1 MRAIVRLGMPL
12 IAVQVGMMLMSMV
25 DAMMVGQLNPESLAA
40 VALGHLYLW
49 GVSIMAIGLLL
60 ALDPV
65 ISQAAGAGDTEGIA
79 RAIQRGVIVAVIVA
93 VVVAL
98 ARVPVGYVLRF
109 AGQPAELIPIVETY
123 VWITIGAVLP
133 FFLFVTMRQALQ
145 AMQHVAA
152 IFIAVVVANLANV
165 FVNWLLIYG
174 NGGFPALG
182 VAGSAWATV
191 LCRWIMLSIV
201 LVVGWRH
208 LGPLLRPRRAG
219 VFALKPIVRMIRVG
233 LPIGG
238 TMMIEFAAFAL
249 SVMLMGMTMGAR
261 TLAAHEVSLTLAA
274 LAFMMPLGVGQ
285 AASVLVGQA
294 VGAGD
299 HARTRSTA
307 LTSLLMGG
315 GVMTITAIVF
325 ITMPGPLARLFT
337 NDAQTLAIA
346 VMLIPIAGFF
356 QVFDGLQVVA
366 SGVLRGLG
374 ETNAPMRAMFIG
386 KWFIGVPLGITLV
399 YRFDF
404 GVAGFW
410 WGFVAGLGS
419 VALLLCTQVYL
430 RVRTATDRL
439 VIDDAPQPPEAPPEA
454 EPEPVRATD

>member
-1 MRAIVRLGMPL
+1 MRAIVRLGAPL
-12 IAVQVGMMLMSMV
+12 IAVQVGMMLMNMV
-25 DAMMVGQLNPESLAA
+25 DAMMVGQLNPEALAA

-79 RAIQRGVIVAVIVA
+79 RAIQRGVVVAIA
-93 VVVAL
+93 IAILVAL
-98 ARVPVGYVLRF
+98 ARLPVGWVMTLMR
-109 AGQPAELIPIVETY
+109 QPPDLIPVIQTY

-145 AMQHVAA
+145 AMQHVGA
-152 IFIAVVVANLANV
+152 IFIAVVIANLANV
-165 FVNWLLIYG
+165 GVNYLLIYG

-201 LVVGWRH
+201 LVAGWRH

-219 VFALKPIVRMIRVG
+219 IFTLKPIVRMVRVG
-233 LPIGG
+233 LPIGT
-238 TMMIEFAAFAL
+238 TMFIEFAAFA
-249 SVMLMGMTMGAR
+249 VTVALMGMDMGKK
-261 TLAAHEVSLTLAA
+261 TLAAHEVALTLAA
-274 LAFMMPLGVGQ
+274 LAFMMPLGVGN

-299 HARTRSTA
+299 HALTRSTA
-307 LTSLLMGG
+307 LAGLILGG
-315 GVMTITAIVF
+315 GVMTVTATIFIVA
-325 ITMPGPLARLFT
+325 PAPLARLFT
-337 NDAQTLAIA
+337 NDPETLALA
-346 VMLIPIAGFF
+346 ASLIPIAGFF
-356 QVFDGLQVVA
+356 QVFDGVQVVSA
-366 SGVLRGLG
+366 GILRGLG
-374 ETNAPMRAMFIG
+374 ETRAPMKAMFIG
-386 KWFIGVPLGITLV
+386 KWFVGVPLGITLV
-399 YRFDF
+399 YQYDF
-404 GVAGFW
+404 GAAGFW

-430 RVRTATDRL
+430 RLRTATDRL
-439 VIDDAPQPPEAPPEA
+439 VIDDTDPA
-454 EPEPVRATD
+454 RATD

>member
-1 MRAIVRLGMPL
+1 MRAIVRLGAPL
-12 IAVQVGMMLMSMV
+12 IAVQVGMMLMNMV
-25 DAMMVGQLNPESLAA
+25 DAMMVGQLSPEALAA

-79 RAIQRGVIVAVIVA
+79 RAIQRGVVVAIA
-93 VVVAL
+93 IAIGVAL
-98 ARVPVGYVLRF
+98 ARLPVGWVMTLLR
-109 AGQPAELIPIVETY
+109 QPPDLIPIIETY

-145 AMQHVAA
+145 AMHHVAP

-165 FVNWLLIYG
+165 GVNYLLIYG

-201 LVVGWRH
+201 LAVGWKH
-208 LGPLLRPRRAG
+208 LGPLLLPRRPG
-219 VFALKPIVRMIRVG
+219 TFRIKPIVRMVRVG
-233 LPIGG
+233 LPIGT
-238 TMMIEFAAFAL
+238 TMMIEFAAFGLTVA
-249 SVMLMGMTMGAR
+249 LMGMDMGKK

-274 LAFMMPLGVGQ
+274 LAFMVPLGVGN
-285 AASVLVGQA
+285 AASILVGQA

-299 HARTRSTA
+299 HALTRRTA
-307 LTSLLMGG
+307 VAGLILGG
-315 GVMTITAIVF
+315 GVMTITATIFIVA
-325 ITMPGPLARLFT
+325 PGPLARLFT
-337 NDAQTLAIA
+337 NDAETLALA
-346 VMLIPIAGFF
+346 AALIPIAGFF

-366 SGVLRGLG
+366 AGILRGLG
-374 ETNAPMRAMFIG
+374 ETRAPMKAMFLG
-386 KWFIGVPLGITLV
+386 KWFVGVPLGITLV
-399 YRFDF
+399 YQYDF
-404 GVAGFW
+404 GAAGFW

-430 RVRTATDRL
+430 RLRTATDRL
-439 VIDDAPQPPEAPPEA
+439 VIDDA
-454 EPEPVRATD
+454 ATD